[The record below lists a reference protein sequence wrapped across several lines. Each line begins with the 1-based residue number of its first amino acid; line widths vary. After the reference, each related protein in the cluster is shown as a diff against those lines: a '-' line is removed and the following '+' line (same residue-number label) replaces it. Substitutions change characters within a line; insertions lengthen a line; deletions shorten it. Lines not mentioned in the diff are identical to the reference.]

1 MSLCCKTDTFLILN
15 HHIILT
21 FLLTKQPL
29 STDALSNLIA
39 VDSWGKEWGQGRL
52 SCSRWAEGDRWAAR
66 CVTNK
71 TKITNATMRQSTV
84 RWRRSMARGSRGR
97 STRVWWLFRVGC
109 WVTAVVVGANRH
121 GWCVSSVVGRR
132 LPCFL
137 VVGERWA
144 VDRGHEK
151 VELKMRR
158 RCHRQVKNLPGFF
171 TEDRTF
177 AKSTWNIC
185 QRRDK
190 LLCSKKCSFG
200 NRHRLQVE
208 GGVQKVPKHRYL
220 LTPLNRCKII
230 TVCL

>member
-29 STDALSNLIA
+29 STDALLNLIA

-97 STRVWWLFRVGC
+97 STRAWWLFRVGC

-121 GWCVSSVVGRR
+121 GWCVSSVVVSRVFWSSAR
-132 LPCFL
+132 
-137 VVGERWA
+137 GERWI
-144 VDRGHEK
+144 VD
-151 VELKMRR
+151 MRR
-158 RCHRQVKNLPGFF
+158 LSLK
-171 TEDRTF
+171 
-177 AKSTWNIC
+177 W
-185 QRRDK
+185 
-190 LLCSKKCSFG
+190 
-200 NRHRLQVE
+200 E
-208 GGVQKVPKHRYL
+208 GGVIDRSRIFQDFLRKMEHSRGLRGTSVKGEINSSAPKNAVLEIDIGSRWKEEYRRYL
-220 LTPLNRCKII
+220 NIGTYLPH
-230 TVCL
+230 

>member
-1 MSLCCKTDTFLILN
+1 MSLCCKTVTFLILN

-21 FLLTKQPL
+21 FLLTKQTL
-29 STDALSNLIA
+29 STYALLNLIE

-121 GWCVSSVVGRR
+121 GWCVSSVVVSRVFWSSAR
-132 LPCFL
+132 
-137 VVGERWA
+137 GERWI
-144 VDRGHEK
+144 VDMRR
-151 VELKMRR
+151 LSLMRR